1 MGFTPAFTS
10 TWDAPLLNAILL
22 QLRAGQGDLVDVS
35 MVAED
40 ESPIELNG
48 LEGENTVE
56 LNGMDGESTVELNSM
71 EGENTIE
78 LNSMEGENTVEL
90 NSMED
95 ENTVELNSME
105 GENTVEL
112 NSMEGVEESSSE
124 GGRYEMF
131 ESTIL
136 LENTIADSTVID
148 DNGASSDK
156 SESDS
161 DLSLK
166 YIVGCP
172 VHNHHMDSQSVCPDD
187 APCSCLM

>member
-56 LNGMDGESTVELNSM
+56 LNGMDGES
-71 EGENTIE
+71 
-78 LNSMEGENTVEL
+78 
-90 NSMED
+90 
-95 ENTVELNSME
+95 TVELNSME